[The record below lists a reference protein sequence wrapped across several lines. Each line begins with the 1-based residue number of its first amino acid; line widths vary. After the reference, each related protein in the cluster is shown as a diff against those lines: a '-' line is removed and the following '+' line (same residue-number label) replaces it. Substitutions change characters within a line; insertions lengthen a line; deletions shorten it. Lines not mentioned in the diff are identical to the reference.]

1 MTTLDTQAFHWFEH
15 AGWETAAR
23 AYHES
28 WTALTMQA
36 VAPLLDAAHVGRGT
50 RLLDVAT
57 GPGHVAGLAAERG
70 ASAVGVDFAAAMLT
84 LAREQYPYVQFG
96 EGDATALPFPSLSF
110 DAVVSNFGILHF
122 ARPEIALGEAYR
134 VLRPSG
140 RVAFTTWATTAE
152 AVGLKLIYDAIEQY
166 GNLNAPLPPGPPFF
180 RFSDPQQC
188 RLVLRETGF
197 VNPHVEQV
205 AMRWRLPLPD
215 GLFDAFFFGTAR
227 TGPLLSAQSPEAL
240 GAIREAVREAS
251 RAFAHGD
258 HIDVAMPCVLAS
270 GAK

>member
-1 MTTLDTQAFHWFEH
+1 MRSNTSGPTNWSRSRRSTSACASDCLTHSNASVIRCVRKRSKTPWGERPMTTLDTQAFHRFEH

-23 AYHES
+23 AYHQS

-110 DAVVSNFGILHF
+110 DAVVSNFGI
-122 ARPEIALGEAYR
+122 
-134 VLRPSG
+134 
-140 RVAFTTWATTAE
+140 
-152 AVGLKLIYDAIEQY
+152 
-166 GNLNAPLPPGPPFF
+166 
-180 RFSDPQQC
+180 
-188 RLVLRETGF
+188 
-197 VNPHVEQV
+197 
-205 AMRWRLPLPD
+205 
-215 GLFDAFFFGTAR
+215 
-227 TGPLLSAQSPEAL
+227 
-240 GAIREAVREAS
+240 
-251 RAFAHGD
+251 
-258 HIDVAMPCVLAS
+258 
-270 GAK
+270 